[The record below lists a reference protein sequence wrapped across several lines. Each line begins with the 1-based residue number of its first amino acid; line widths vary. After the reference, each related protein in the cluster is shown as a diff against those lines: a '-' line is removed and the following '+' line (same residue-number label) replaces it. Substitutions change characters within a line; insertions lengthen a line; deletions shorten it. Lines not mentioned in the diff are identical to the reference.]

1 VGYWWGMDR
10 TLHSSAYAAVPTY
23 TGTEP
28 EAARLVRSIAAMAN
42 TAGGHIV
49 LRPSGPGRRDLEL
62 GALTGLVARWIAP
75 AVPGL
80 SLSELGDGLVA
91 ITVPDSERKPH
102 VVVEEGP
109 ALHRGQIWVRRSS
122 GDGEARPDDL
132 HRIVIEAAGRLLE
145 RFGAQVRRPGF
156 LLHEGEESQPVRLV
170 TDPDAPLV
178 RADPDALFP
187 LTRQQL
193 CDEFRKPHGWIA
205 AAMKRLGAEDDGEM
219 AFADRNSAG
228 HPTRWRYAEGVRD
241 LLAARLE
248 AQPDWDP
255 LHEA

>member
-1 VGYWWGMDR
+1 VDHA
-10 TLHSSAYAAVPTY
+10 LNAAAYAAVPAY
-23 TGTEP
+23 AGTEP

-42 TAGGHIV
+42 TAGGRIV
-49 LRPSGPGRRDLEL
+49 VRPAGRGRHDLGL
-62 GALTGLVARWIAP
+62 AALTALVGRWVAP
-75 AVPGL
+75 AVGGL
-80 SLSELGDGLVA
+80 AISELGDGLVA
-91 ITVPDSERKPH
+91 IDVPDSDRKPH
-102 VVVEEGP
+102 VIVEPGP
-109 ALHRGQIWVRRSS
+109 VFQRGQIWVRRSS
-122 GDGEARPDDL
+122 GDSEAGPDDL
-132 HRIVIEAAGRLLE
+132 HRIVLDAAGRLLE

-156 LLHEGEESQPVRLV
+156 LLHEGEGVQPVRLV

-187 LTRQQL
+187 LTRQKL
-193 CDEFRKPHGWIA
+193 CEEFGQPYGWIA

-219 AFADRNSAG
+219 AYADRNSLG

-255 LHEA
+255 VHQP